1 MELNQILYR
10 WLNIQKYE
18 KVLIVCEEE
27 NRIVEVNSAIDVIT
41 LKQLETYLQKD
52 LKKKYDLIVAIYVLE
67 QFRDPVHILK
77 LLKTLLAIEGL
88 LYIGTYNRLALSS
101 FCGEPDPFTGK
112 CFSGLENYKESNFC
126 VREKRCYAR
135 NELENILNRAGLAK
149 SKFYSVYPN
158 IIWPQH
164 IITDEYIPKE
174 VLSNRY
180 TPLYNNSDTI
190 IMQEEKIIDTI
201 AQNHMLS
208 LLANNYLIE
217 YKNQGDLSDVLYTS
231 ISYDR
236 GKDRAMCL
244 EIKNGERVE
253 KRALYNEG
261 VEKLRTLYNNMQAIK
276 KRGLYIIEGELQNDV
291 YVMPYINAPT
301 GDMYLQEL
309 AKYDQ
314 KKFIEK
320 MDEFRELILQSSE
333 IVEENQYG
341 YILSEGYMDLVPL
354 NSFVIEDKFYFYDQ
368 EFCFANIPANVIIL
382 RAVVIVYQEFKDIDD
397 ILPRKYFMERYH
409 LQENWRY
416 YDRITSNF
424 IVELRNKKKLMA
436 FNSIHTRNEWITEY
450 NKNMLENNDFYDKY
464 KTECFDGMKG
474 KRIIVFGAGKYAKK
488 FIAFYKYDYQIDK
501 IIDNDN
507 TKWGENLYGVL
518 IDTPESIMEEK
529 GDYRVIICTK
539 FYEAIFKQLKA
550 MKVTDIGI
558 YDAYRIYPGRQAYF
572 PNNVPANI
580 TCHKDKRYHVGYISG
595 VFDLFHIGHVNILR
609 KAKEQCD
616 YLIVAVTS
624 DEYVRTKK
632 NREPYIPFEE
642 RIEIL
647 RACRYVDEVVGV
659 PFEFAGTVE
668 AFQKYHFDVQFCGS
682 DYINDPWWLKQK
694 EWLEEHGA
702 TLHFFPYTEQTSST
716 KIKALIEQ
724 NLL

>member
-41 LKQLETYLQKD
+41 LEQLETYLQKD

-77 LLKTLLAIEGL
+77 LLKTLLSIEGL

-341 YILSEGYMDLVPL
+341 YILSKGYMDLVPL

-464 KTECFDGMKG
+464 KTECFNGMKG

-507 TKWGENLYGVL
+507 TKWGENLDGVL

-580 TCHKDKRYHVGYISG
+580 TCHKDKQYHVGYISG

-647 RACRYVDEVVGV
+647 RACRYVDEVAGV

-716 KIKALIEQ
+716 KIKALIEK